1 MDFISHTKKT
11 RFADYKTALE
21 GKKVTFT
28 KKKKDLLN
36 SVLICGNTEHAD
48 S

>member
-21 GKKVTFT
+21 GNRYLGYAEDKTV
-28 KKKKDLLN
+28 
-36 SVLICGNTEHAD
+36 VLCHTL
-48 S
+48 